1 MKAHTRLLSALLAAS
16 MLYSAAPP
24 IFAHA
29 AEPTQK
35 AADSAAAT
43 GSISATL
50 RLDYDQSHKVL
61 ETHNVT
67 AQLSKNGIPVV
78 SMSLAEAKTQTIGD
92 NCTSTVTF
100 RNAEGGEIDF
110 SSTPLAKLAYIDV
123 VIDGLPAE
131 NGYKLEFIGAGYKPF
146 TIDPINLDSHSQHY
160 VFGTGDETFTLGD
173 LNEDGQIDGADV
185 EAITK
190 ALGKKSNADIQK
202 YDLNGD
208 GDIDIIDLA
217 YVNHSTEA
225 YGDKEQYL
233 TSATNL
239 QIDANAF
246 DASVVSAG
254 DVQQML
260 NGNGSVSFQPKA
272 GAGTIDIEIP
282 LVNGIESEEIR
293 IATPVGA
300 NEIKNGKVIIETTA
314 GEPIE
319 YTIQNSLPVGMYAMP
334 RDAQNS
340 VIVINL
346 GRRVPVK
353 KITISVTQ
361 TESGFATVESIQ
373 FLQDIVPENPQ
384 PKNTKVKGLTA
395 LPGHEEITLK
405 WGELPNVTGYK
416 VDYWEK
422 DKPSE
427 TKQLSTDKTRFT
439 ISGLKNDITYTFKV
453 TPVNDAWTGDPTEID
468 ATPKASKAPNRVD
481 MVNVTED
488 DGLLKLSWKKAEN
501 AIYYKVFYT
510 DQENAAVSTYQQ
522 AGEQLSVT
530 NTTITGLEN
539 GKAYYLYVIA
549 GNQVGESAPSNIV
562 TGTPKA
568 VNYDMPEGIPINALL
583 SNEKIESIKLGDPN
597 NVSTE
602 YNGTFKPEH
611 LIDRDCKTHWTT
623 RNWSGNEH
631 VICTFT
637 EPVSLSAAIWVPRLD
652 GTYKND
658 LRAYSIQVWFED
670 EDLTKKGHLL
680 VPNPLAGGID
690 NNGGSNGSDVWTW
703 PNVRNNPGTTGFAVL
718 PFTPTEGIKQI
729 SVAVEQRDY
738 LLVSLS
744 ELMFVEYD
752 KENDLQGKIN
762 SLFTDTL
769 HTQLAAGVTAEQI
782 TALRTEL
789 NANKDNAYY
798 LNPGLMEDEINLAEE
813 LLTGSSSGVILNSVE
828 SRKTTKD
835 NEYGQGGS
843 LLQPLGVTAKK
854 GDKVTIYAEGIPD
867 GEKLTVYATQFYAE
881 ASAWR
886 ASVGTIS
893 NGTNELIVPQ
903 IGSGATERG
912 GSLYFEYSGESPE
925 NIKLHIRRATA
936 IPMLD
941 VTDWYTMDDTARNTA
956 IGNYIDALETYVS
969 NSTNTANT
977 RNVTEI
983 STPSVLLSI
992 TASSVSGALS
1002 QGSQGDKIAALK
1014 NSILAWE
1021 DIMHICKTT
1030 QGIDA
1035 TYAQNDM
1042 GTRQNIR
1049 YMQMFANAFMYAAG
1063 SHIGIGAG
1071 SCGGMVGGKPISV
1084 TKAGNANNLFGWGI
1098 AHEIGHNM
1106 DKLGKAE
1113 ITNNIYALLVQT
1125 YDGGNNI
1132 LESRLEKSGKY
1143 DKIFKKVAQQQPGA
1157 SNDVFVQL
1165 GMYWQLHLA
1174 YEDAST
1180 TQNGAV
1186 LPSKFFNTF
1195 FKAWKSGTY
1204 FAGAT
1209 NYDDKVALTAAGVT
1223 GKDLTEF
1230 FTRWGMTLSE
1240 STKATLSSYDKESR
1254 AIWYLND
1261 ESRRNRLAG
1270 TGAGTGS
1277 ISATAGVDPSNPKQV
1292 NVTITTP
1299 TAVTNLQGYEIIR
1312 NHKSIDFVINDGT
1325 APYIYKDVIGAG
1337 NNRTYTYEV
1346 VAYDTLGN
1354 KIGNSATT
1362 SQIQIKY
1369 DMVVDA
1375 DKYTITQADDGTVTV
1390 TFTEE
1395 TAVSGLKILTAPSEG
1410 AYTVTATVALTEGE
1424 GDNEKVST
1432 KEVTACQGNFNA
1444 GNLASNSTDYL
1455 TYFNKPGTSGT
1466 DDTRIW
1472 TYDATVLKIT
1482 GISPGFTGNNIQI
1495 ISYAG
1500 DNIEFLEGGAVGRL
1514 SADYRYGDGADDV
1527 IKAGTLI
1534 IVGNYRG
1541 DPVYNTV
1548 KIQGKFMQT
1557 SINEAGEEVTTE
1569 IERDVDGYAL
1579 LFAEIPEDQEV
1590 SDISDGLFI
1599 FVMNTQA
1606 EKELQNPGNTD
1617 DGTQKTD
1624 CSGENLLPSSIRA
1637 VLSRTNMPDSTDAQR
1652 ITAETLWIESPG
1664 GDTLPTIVLQSDLPT
1679 TSNTPATLETPDN
1692 TDGSNTPD
1700 NSDNPPMEDETP

>member
-50 RLDYDQSHKVL
+50 RLDYDQAREVL

-67 AQLSKNGIPVV
+67 AQLSQNGKPRV
-78 SMSLAEAKTQTIGD
+78 SMSLAEAKTETFGG

-131 NGYKLEFIGAGYKPF
+131 KGYKLEFVGEGYKPF
-146 TIDPINLDSHSQHY
+146 SIDHIDLGSYSQHY
-160 VFGTGDETFTLGD
+160 VFGTGDATFTLGD
-173 LNEDGQIDGADV
+173 LNGDGKIDGSDV

-225 YGDKEQYL
+225 YGDKEEYP

-239 QIDANAF
+239 QIDADAF
-246 DASVVSAG
+246 DASIVSAG

-272 GAGTIDIEIP
+272 GADTIDIEIP
-282 LVNGIESEEIR
+282 LVNEIESEEIR

-300 NEIKNGKVIIETTA
+300 DEIKNGKVIIETED
-314 GEPIE
+314 GVKIE
-319 YTIQNSLPVGMYAMP
+319 RTIQNGLPVGMYAIP
-334 RDAQNS
+334 RDGTNN

-346 GRRVPVK
+346 GKRVPVK
-353 KITISVTQ
+353 KITISVTR

-373 FLQDIVPENPQ
+373 FLKDIVPENPQ

-395 LPGHEEITLK
+395 LPGHEEVTLK

-416 VDYWEK
+416 VEYWEK

-427 TKQLSTDKTRFT
+427 TKQLSTDQTRFT
-439 ISGLKNDITYTFKV
+439 VSGLKNDTTYTFKV

-510 DQENAAVSTYQQ
+510 DQENAAVSAYQQ

-539 GKAYYLYVIA
+539 GNSYYLYVIA

-568 VNYDMPEGIPINALL
+568 VNYDMPEGIPVNALL
-583 SNEKIESIKLGDPN
+583 SNEKIASIKLGDPN
-597 NVSTE
+597 NVSTA

-611 LIDRDCKTHWTT
+611 LIDKDCKTHWTA

-658 LRAYSIQVWFED
+658 LRAYSVQIWFEG

-680 VPNPLAGGID
+680 VPNPLAGGVD
-690 NNGGSNGSDVWTW
+690 NNGGSGGSDVWTW
-703 PNVRNNPGTTGFAVL
+703 PAVRNNPGTTGFAVL

-729 SVAVEQRDY
+729 SVAVEQRNY

-752 KENDLQGKIN
+752 KETDLQGKID
-762 SLFTDTL
+762 SLFADKL
-769 HTQLAAGVTAEQI
+769 HTELAEGVTAEQI

-798 LNPGLMEDEINLAEE
+798 LNPGLMEDEINLADE
-813 LLTGSSSGVILNSVE
+813 LLASGSTGVILNGVE

-835 NEYGQGGS
+835 KEYGQGGS
-843 LLQPLGVTAKK
+843 LLQPLGVTAKH
-854 GDKVTIYAEGIPD
+854 GDKVTIYAEGIPN
-867 GEKLTVYATQFYAE
+867 GETLTVYATQFYAE

-893 NGTNELIVPQ
+893 NGTNELVVPK

-925 NIKLHIRRATA
+925 SINLHIRRATA
-936 IPMLD
+936 IPMLN
-941 VTDWYTMDDTARNTA
+941 VTDWYIMTDDQRTTA
-956 IGNYIDALETYVS
+956 IGNYIDALEAYVS
-969 NSTNTANT
+969 NNANTTNT

-992 TASSVSGALS
+992 TASSVSTALNN
-1002 QGSQGDKIAALK
+1002 GGRDTKIAALK

-1049 YMQMFANAFMYAAG
+1049 CMQMFAGAFMYAAG
-1063 SHIGIGAG
+1063 NHIGIGPG

-1084 TKAGNANNLFGWGI
+1084 TEAGNANNLFGWGI

-1113 ITNNIYALLVQT
+1113 ITNNIYAILVQT
-1125 YDGGNNI
+1125 YDGGINI
-1132 LESRLEKSGKY
+1132 LESRLEKSKKY
-1143 DKIFKKVAQQQPGA
+1143 EKIFKKVAQQQPGA

-1174 YEDAST
+1174 YEDQPTADA
-1180 TQNGAV
+1180 QGHI
-1186 LPSKFFNTF
+1186 LPSKFFNDF
-1195 FKAWKSGTY
+1195 FKAWKKGTY
-1204 FAGAT
+1204 FNGAA
-1209 NYDDKVALTAAGVT
+1209 NYDDRVALTAAGVT
-1223 GKDLTEF
+1223 GKNLTEF
-1230 FTRWGMTLSE
+1230 FTRWGMTLSQ
-1240 STKATLSSYDKESR
+1240 STKDKLAGYPVENR

-1261 ESRRNRLAG
+1261 QSRRERLKG
-1270 TGAGTGS
+1270 TAQTS
-1277 ISATAGVDPSNPKQV
+1277 CTITATASVAPQSKTVSLTIAPSSSN
-1292 NVTITTP
+1292 NI
-1299 TAVTNLQGYEIIR
+1299 QGYEIIR
-1312 NHKSIDFVINDGT
+1312 NGKAIDFITDISE
-1325 APYIYKDVIGAG
+1325 PYKDVIGAG
-1337 NNRTYTYEV
+1337 NNRTYKYKV
-1346 VAYDTLGN
+1346 VAYDILGN
-1354 KIGNSATT
+1354 EAGSAEA
-1362 SQIQIKY
+1362 SEIRISY
-1369 DMVVDA
+1369 DQTVDA
-1375 DKYTITQADDGTVTV
+1375 SQYKIEQAEDGTVTV

-1395 TAVSGLKILTAPSEG
+1395 TAVSGLKILDAPSEG
-1410 AYTVTATVALTEGE
+1410 TYTVTATVALTEGKD
-1424 GDNEKVST
+1424 DNKKVVT
-1432 KEVTACQGNFNA
+1432 KEVTAREGNFNA
-1444 GNLASNSTDYL
+1444 GNLTSSPNYL

-1482 GISPGFTGNNIQI
+1482 GIPSDFDMNKIQI

-1557 SINEAGEEVTTE
+1557 SIDEAGNDVTTE
-1569 IERDVDGYAL
+1569 IERNVDGYAL

-1606 EKELQNPGNTD
+1606 EKELQNPGSTD

-1637 VLSRTNMPDSTDAQR
+1637 VLSRTNMPDSTDAER
-1652 ITAETLWIESPG
+1652 VTAETLWIESPG

-1679 TSNTPATLETPDN
+1679 TPNTPATPESPDH
-1692 TDGSNTPD
+1692 TGGSDTPD
-1700 NSDNPPMEDETP
+1700 NSDTPPMEDETP